1 MKKAG
6 NLLKNTPQSRAGA
19 AGCAAPPP
27 LVQVE
32 QLPVMGVLSFHER
45 ILLGPRVKARAGVEG
60 PYLRVGV
67 VAPESGR
74 HDGGVGQDLRRH
86 DAPR

>member
-6 NLLKNTPQSRAGA
+6 DLFLKKKLRH
-19 AGCAAPPP
+19 APPS

-32 QLPVMGVLSFHER
+32 QHPVMGVLSFHER
-45 ILLGPRVKARAGVEG
+45 ILLGPRVKARAGEEG
-60 PYLRVGV
+60 PYLWVGV
-67 VAPESGR
+67 VAPESG